1 MGAIYLYDTAGALEG
16 PAVLAEIP
24 GLGMQ
29 MPSNAIELPAELEDP
44 ADGCVWALI
53 DGAVVQM
60 ADHRGPAYRTDDGG
74 QVQHAVLGPLP
85 EGLADVPRPSS
96 AHHWQDGKWVQSA
109 AYLHAR
115 KTAEINRACELSITG
130 GFSSSALGAAHQY
143 DSAIDDQLYLIS
155 VMQGGEG
162 SLYPCR
168 GAAGTKEFQQHS
180 AAQVR
185 QLGDDFNQFRLS
197 RLQQANTLKAR
208 LDQALA
214 AGDTAT
220 IEAVTWEEPG
230 L

>member
-1 MGAIYLYDTAGALEG
+1 MGAIYLYDIAGALEG
-16 PAVLAEIP
+16 PAILAEIP

-29 MPSNAIELPAELEDP
+29 MPSNAVELPAELKDP
-44 ADGCVWALI
+44 ADGCVWALM
-53 DGAVVQM
+53 DGEVLQM
-60 ADHRGPAYRTDDGG
+60 PDHRGAVYRTDDGT
-74 QVQHAVLGPLP
+74 QVQHTVLGPLP
-85 EGLADVPRPSS
+85 EGLADTPKPSP

-130 GFSSSALGAAHQY
+130 GFTSSALGAAHQY

-168 GAAGTKEFQQHS
+168 VGAGAKEFQQHS

-185 QLGDDFNQFRLS
+185 QLGDDFNQFRLT
-197 RLQQANTLKAR
+197 RLQQANALKAR

-220 IEAVTWEEPG
+220 IEAVIWEEPG